1 MAMKSR
7 ELQSLLN
14 LESAVIQTVQYA
26 QSTLEEMSR
35 DSEINTQKVKNDAQ
49 LFMKSVQHINEKLL
63 QTISYLGE
71 VSTAVPHGGS
81 VYNAEKD
88 FQLAHEQCR
97 LVLDRLDKLNEKS
110 KPRDFSSDCAQAQN
124 NSIMES

>member
-7 ELQSLLN
+7 ELQNLLH

-35 DSEINTQKVKNDAQ
+35 DSEINTQKVKADAQ
-49 LFMKSVQHINEKLL
+49 LFMKSVQQINEKLL

-81 VYNAEKD
+81 VYNSEKD
-88 FQLAHEQCR
+88 FQLAHEQSR
-97 LVLDRLDKLNEKS
+97 LVLDRLETLNEKS
-110 KPRDFSSDCAQAQN
+110 KPRHFVSDSVQLQSSGLD
-124 NSIMES
+124 S

>member
-7 ELQSLLN
+7 ELQNLLH

-35 DSEINTQKVKNDAQ
+35 DSEINTQKVKADSQ
-49 LFMKSVQHINEKLL
+49 LFMKSVQQINEKLL

-81 VYNAEKD
+81 VYNSEKD
-88 FQLAHEQCR
+88 FQLAHEQSR
-97 LVLDRLDKLNEKS
+97 LVLDRLERLNEKS
-110 KPRDFSSDCAQAQN
+110 KPRNFVSDSVQLQSSGLD
-124 NSIMES
+124 S

>member
-7 ELQSLLN
+7 ELQNLLH

-26 QSTLEEMSR
+26 QSTLDEMSR
-35 DSEINTQKVKNDAQ
+35 DSEINTQKIKTDAQ

-81 VYNAEKD
+81 VYNSEKD

-97 LVLDRLDKLNEKS
+97 LVLDRLNKLNEKS
-110 KPRDFSSDCAQAQN
+110 KPRDFSS
-124 NSIMES
+124 NSAESHSCNMDS

>member
-7 ELQSLLN
+7 ELQNLLH

-35 DSEINTQKVKNDAQ
+35 DSEINTQKVKADAQ
-49 LFMKSVQHINEKLL
+49 LFMKSVQQINEKLL

-81 VYNAEKD
+81 VYNSEKD
-88 FQLAHEQCR
+88 FQLAHEQSR
-97 LVLDRLDKLNEKS
+97 LVLDRLERLNEKS
-110 KPRDFSSDCAQAQN
+110 KPRNFVSDSVQLQSSGLD
-124 NSIMES
+124 S

>member
-1 MAMKSR
+1 MAMKSK
-7 ELQSLLN
+7 ELQNLLH

-35 DSEINTQKVKNDAQ
+35 DSEINTQKIKTDTQ
-49 LFMKSVQHINEKLL
+49 MFMKSVQHINDKLL

-81 VYNAEKD
+81 VYNSEKD

-97 LVLDRLDKLNEKS
+97 LVLDRLDKLCENS
-110 KPRDFSSDCAQAQN
+110 KPRDFVSDCSNAQN
-124 NSIMES
+124 MNMDC

>member
-7 ELQSLLN
+7 ELQNLLH

-35 DSEINTQKVKNDAQ
+35 DSEINTQKVKADAQ
-49 LFMKSVQHINEKLL
+49 LFMKSVQQINEKLL

-88 FQLAHEQCR
+88 FQLAHEQSR
-97 LVLDRLDKLNEKS
+97 LVLDRLETLNEKS
-110 KPRDFSSDCAQAQN
+110 KPRNFVSDSVQLQSSGLD
-124 NSIMES
+124 S

>member
-7 ELQSLLN
+7 ELQNLLH

-35 DSEINTQKVKNDAQ
+35 DSEINTQKVKADAQ
-49 LFMKSVQHINEKLL
+49 LFMKSVQQINEKLL

-81 VYNAEKD
+81 VYNSEKD
-88 FQLAHEQCR
+88 FQLAHEQSR
-97 LVLDRLDKLNEKS
+97 LVLDRLETLNEKS
-110 KPRDFSSDCAQAQN
+110 KPRNFVFDSVQLQSSGLD
-124 NSIMES
+124 S

>member
-7 ELQSLLN
+7 ELQNLLH

-35 DSEINTQKVKNDAQ
+35 DSEINTQKVKADAQ
-49 LFMKSVQHINEKLL
+49 LFMKSVQQINEKLL

-81 VYNAEKD
+81 VYNSEKD
-88 FQLAHEQCR
+88 FQLAHEQSR
-97 LVLDRLDKLNEKS
+97 LVLDRLETLNEKS
-110 KPRDFSSDCAQAQN
+110 KPRNFVSDSVQLQSSGLD
-124 NSIMES
+124 S

>member
-7 ELQSLLN
+7 ELQNLLH

-35 DSEINTQKVKNDAQ
+35 DSEINTQKVKADAQ
-49 LFMKSVQHINEKLL
+49 LFMKSVQQINEKLL

-81 VYNAEKD
+81 VYNSEKD
-88 FQLAHEQCR
+88 FQLAYEQSR
-97 LVLDRLDKLNEKS
+97 LVLDRLEKLNEKS
-110 KPRDFSSDCAQAQN
+110 KPRNFVSDSVQPQSSGLD
-124 NSIMES
+124 S